1 MPDNRFRTILLF
13 GAPGSGKGTQGKIL
27 GQIPGFYH
35 QSCGEVFRTLNTKS
49 ELGQIFLQYSS
60 KGLLVP
66 DDVTIRMWRENIKA
80 QEILSLYKPDDDL
93 LVLDG
98 IPRNANQARIMDEY
112 IDVLEVVHLVCSDE
126 EKMFER
132 LRKRALKENRQDDA
146 REEVIRRRWKVYMDE
161 TKPVLA
167 HYPPA
172 IIKTVDALG
181 SPASVLQHILE
192 RVVPIQEAHY
202 KNVLG

>member
-1 MPDNRFRTILLF
+1 MADTRYKTILLF

-27 GQIPGFYH
+27 GQVPGFFH
-35 QSCGEVFRTLNTKS
+35 QSCGDVFRTLNTRS
-49 ELGQIFLQYSS
+49 ELGKIFVEYSS

-93 LVLDG
+93 LILDG
-98 IPRNANQARIMDEY
+98 IPRNVNQARIMDEY
-112 IDVLEVVHLVCSDE
+112 IKVLEVVHLVCSNE

-132 LRKRALKENRQDDA
+132 LRKRALKENRVDDA

-161 TKPVLA
+161 TKPVLE
-167 HYPPA
+167 HYPA
-172 IIKTVDALG
+172 GIVVTVDALG

-192 RVVPIQEAHY
+192 RVVPIQEKHY
-202 KNVLG
+202 RNVLG

>member
-1 MPDNRFRTILLF
+1 MADKRYNTILLF

-27 GQIPGFYH
+27 GQVPGFYH
-35 QSCGEVFRTLNTKS
+35 QSCGDVFRTLNTKS
-49 ELGQIFLQYSS
+49 DLGRIFVEYSS

-98 IPRNANQARIMDEY
+98 IPRNPNQAKIMDEY
-112 IDVLEVVHLVCSDE
+112 INVLEVVHLICSDE

-132 LRKRALKENRQDDA
+132 LRKRALKENRVDDA

-167 HYPPA
+167 HYNPG
-172 IIKTVDALG
+172 IIKNVDALG

-192 RVVPIQEAHY
+192 RVVPIQESHF